1 MSIRSLR
8 QGGYRCVQGLAAVFL
23 LLTVLVWPVQAQQ
36 DLQSTFEE
44 KITTFTLDNGLE
56 FVVIEQHDAPVV
68 SFTTYADVGAVD
80 EPQGKTGIAHMF
92 EHMAFKGTTTIGTKN
107 IEKEMAALRK
117 QEAAYQK
124 LRRERAKG
132 PQADSS
138 RIAELEEEFNAA
150 QKEAESYIKDGEF
163 ENILE
168 REGATGINAATSA
181 DATMYFYELPANKVE
196 LFFALESDRFA
207 NPVLREFYTERD
219 VVMEERRQRYESAPF
234 GRLRETFRSIAFRA
248 HPYKEPGIGH
258 MSDLQNLTRTDAQQ
272 FFETYY
278 NANNLTIGIAGDV
291 DPDRIRS
298 LAEEYFSRLP
308 EGEEPMPVTT
318 EEPDHRGERRAVI
331 QGQSQPFLMVG
342 YLRSSMYSDEDPVYD
357 VLADVL
363 TEGRTSRLH
372 QRLVETEKALAV
384 NVFNGYPGEK
394 YRNQFAFL
402 GVPNQG
408 TSIDSVEQSIYNELE
423 RIKQEG
429 ITQEELRRAKTRARS
444 ELIDGLESRGGYNGL
459 AMRFAR
465 AEALMGDWR
474 HVFRQLD
481 EIQSVTTAD
490 VQRVAKETFTR
501 ENRTV
506 TMIRNDASA
515 EGEAT
520 AEAN

>member
-1 MSIRSLR
+1 MHWI
-8 QGGYRCVQGLAAVFL
+8 GAVFVL
-23 LLTVLVWPVQAQQ
+23 FALLTSPVRAQQ
-36 DLQSTFEE
+36 DLMSTFEE
-44 KITTFTLDNGLE
+44 KVTTFTLENGLE
-56 FVVIEQHDAPVV
+56 FVVVEDHEAPVV

-80 EPQGKTGIAHMF
+80 EPQGKTGLAHMF
-92 EHMAFKGTTTIGTKN
+92 EHMAFKGTTTIGAKN
-107 IEKEMAALRK
+107 VEKEVAALRR
-117 QEAAYQK
+117 QEEVYQK

-132 PQADSS
+132 AQADSS
-138 RIAELEEEFNAA
+138 RIEELKQKFEDA
-150 QKEAESYIKDGEF
+150 QKEAESYIEGGEF
-163 ENILE
+163 ENLLE

-234 GRLRETFRSIAFRA
+234 GRLRETFRTTAFRA

-272 FFETYY
+272 FFEQYY
-278 NANNLTIGIAGDV
+278 NAGNLTIGIAGDV
-291 DPDRIRS
+291 DPDRMRT
-298 LAEEYFSRLP
+298 LAEKYFSRLP

-318 EEPDHRGERRAVI
+318 KEPDHRGERRVVI
-331 QGQSQPFLMVG
+331 QGQSQPFLMTG
-342 YLRSSMYSDEDPVYD
+342 YLRSSMFSEEDPVYD

-402 GVPNQG
+402 AVPNRG
-408 TSIDSVEQSIYNELE
+408 VSIDSVEQAIYDELA

-429 ITQEELRRAKTRARS
+429 ITQEELSRAKTRARS

-474 HVFRQLD
+474 SVFRELE

-490 VQRVAKETFTR
+490 VQRVAKEMFTR

-506 TMIRNDASA
+506 AMIKNENDSG
-515 EGEAT
+515 GEAT
-520 AEAN
+520 ADAN